1 MQKIENLQG
10 SLEFGIAQLHPQI
23 ECRIAVF
30 EMFGAKE
37 GLLDR
42 MHPELDV
49 IPQIIQKAQNVLHRG
64 VAMRVADQF
73 VSSTIVQE

>member
-10 SLEFGIAQLHPQI
+10 SLELGIAQLHPQI

-30 EMFGAKE
+30 EMFCAKE

-49 IPQIIQKAQNVLHRG
+49 IPQIIQKAQNVLHGG